1 MRYVKLICGILM
13 AGIAYFTMFLQFLF
27 YSDDSIS
34 MWKLIIRGLIC
45 LFFLFIGIH
54 LILAFKKRAHKKN
67 NT

>member
-1 MRYVKLICGILM
+1 M